1 MNERVP
7 KCADVCS
14 ESSARF
20 DAMVASGWRG
30 TGTFKHEISRALG
43 LACPVVYLKMRRGAE
58 RKIIKF
64 IGKPDKQIHLY
75 SK

>member
-1 MNERVP
+1 
-7 KCADVCS
+7 
-14 ESSARF
+14 
-20 DAMVASGWRG
+20 MVASGWRG